1 MEVAE
6 EEVAQ
11 EQKEEVVEE
20 AAPLKQ
26 PCGLVLIGND
36 DSTKSAICG
45 NIMKEACGIE
55 ASDY

>member
-1 MEVAE
+1 MEVVE

-20 AAPLKQ
+20 APLKQ